1 MRKRVLGLFQP
12 SNFCHLLLIFVIGVV
27 LASCGARQQAL
38 KDRAGEL
45 CRYLPDVDKLEL
57 SKTALTEE
65 FYSALEAM
73 IAIPDSTEV
82 LHEWEFWFVAADGSL
97 VAKDSCSVLA
107 AERQGCRRAIAR
119 IMVIPEDSD
128 YPAEEHVLS
137 LERLRGIW
145 LISDYDGTKEQAK
158 RRIAIFGG
166 FND

>member
-1 MRKRVLGLFQP
+1 
-12 SNFCHLLLIFVIGVV
+12 
-27 LASCGARQQAL
+27 
-38 KDRAGEL
+38 
-45 CRYLPDVDKLEL
+45 
-57 SKTALTEE
+57 
-65 FYSALEAM
+65 M

-107 AERQGCRRAIAR
+107 AERQGCRRASAR

-158 RRIAIFGG
+158 RRIAIFGE